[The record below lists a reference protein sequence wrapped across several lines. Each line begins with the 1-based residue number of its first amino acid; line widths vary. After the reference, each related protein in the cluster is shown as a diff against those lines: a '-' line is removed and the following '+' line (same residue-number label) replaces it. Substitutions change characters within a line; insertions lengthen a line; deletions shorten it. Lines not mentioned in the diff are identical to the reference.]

1 MEPETFLDGR
11 VTLFCGDSRQALD
24 HIPAGSIDACVC
36 DPPYALVSIGKRFG
50 KAGAAP
56 ASGNDAYARASA
68 GFMGQSWDTGEVA
81 FSAAFWRKV
90 FRVLKPG
97 GHVVAFG
104 GTRAYHR
111 LAVAIEDAGFE
122 IRDSIAEAM
131 SLDPM
136 VRAFV
141 ASLDEAQLD
150 AFMRL
155 ADLIG
160 FEGLLAWVYGTGF
173 PKSHDVS
180 KALDKR
186 KNWNALPKLQGAIR
200 TARAALGISQNEA
213 ARRMGLIGDG
223 ETLGGGGFMWFETG
237 MRAPTREQWP
247 QLKAALSLGDEFDE
261 CFEEVEREV
270 TGTHVEWTGRTNYAV
285 TSKDGLRRD
294 KPASDAAREW
304 QGWGTALKPA
314 WEPIVLARKPLVG
327 TVAENV
333 LAHGTGALNIDGCR
347 VDFAGAADEAES
359 KGKNQHDDFGSAPRQ
374 NVVYGRDER
383 AQANYN
389 PPGRHPA
396 NVIQYGSREVTA
408 AFPSDGEQSA
418 ARFFYS
424 AKADSDDRLGSKHPT
439 VKPVDLMQWL
449 VRLVT
454 APGGTVLDPFAGT
467 GTTGEAAWREG
478 FRAVL
483 IEREPQFQ
491 ADIRRRMDLAA
502 AGPGTRRRAAQTER
516 AKTANAPA
524 LDGLFS
530 NLTGPAE

>member
-122 IRDSIAEAM
+122 IRDSIAEAK

-186 KNWNALPKLQGAIR
+186 AGAEREII
-200 TARAALGISQNEA
+200 GDSPYA
-213 ARRMGLIGDG
+213 ARKPNGSAGVNSVGLSASVGHAM
-223 ETLGGGGFMWFETG
+223 T
-237 MRAPTREQWP
+237 APAT
-247 QLKAALSLGDEFDE
+247 
-261 CFEEVEREV
+261 
-270 TGTHVEWTGRTNYAV
+270 
-285 TSKDGLRRD
+285 
-294 KPASDAAREW
+294 DAAREW

-314 WEPIVLARKPLVG
+314 WEPIVLARKPLAG
-327 TVAENV
+327 TVADNV
-333 LAHGTGALNIDGCR
+333 LAHGTGALNIDGCL
-347 VDFAGAADEAES
+347 VDFAGFDDEAAS
-359 KGKNQHDDFGSAPRQ
+359 KGKNQHGDFGSAPRK
-374 NVVYGRDER
+374 NAVYGRDDR
-383 AQANYN
+383 AQVNYN

-396 NVIQYGSREVTA
+396 NVIHDGATEVVA
-408 AFPSDGEQSA
+408 AFPSDGMRSA
-418 ARFFYS
+418 SRFFYS
-424 AKADSDDRLGSKHPT
+424 AKADADDRLGSKHPT

-478 FRAVL
+478 CGAVL
-483 IEREPQFQ
+483 VEREPQFQ

-516 AKTANAPA
+516 AKTASAPA

>member
-81 FSAAFWRKV
+81 FSAAFWRKA

-180 KALDKR
+180 KALDKM
-186 KNWNALPKLQGAIR
+186 AGA
-200 TARAALGISQNEA
+200 
-213 ARRMGLIGDG
+213 
-223 ETLGGGGFMWFETG
+223 
-237 MRAPTREQWP
+237 
-247 QLKAALSLGDEFDE
+247 
-261 CFEEVEREV
+261 EREV
-270 TGTHVEWTGRTNYAV
+270 I
-285 TSKDGLRRD
+285 GLRRKAQSFANDQVFGSQPD
-294 KPASDAAREW
+294 KGGVQAITAPATAAATEW

-314 WEPIVLARKPLVG
+314 WEPIVLARKPLAG

-333 LAHGTGALNIDGCR
+333 LAHSTGALNIDGCR
-347 VDFAGAADEAES
+347 VGDEVREAAFTSLAPCSGNKLGNADT
-359 KGKNQHDDFGSAPRQ
+359 SAARRGTQGEPRTY
-374 NVVYGRDER
+374 V
-383 AQANYN
+383 
-389 PPGRHPA
+389 GRHPA
-396 NVIQYGSREVTA
+396 NVIHDGAPEVVA
-408 AFPSDGEQSA
+408 AFPDSGGQQGVVTGNEPSSPFANVYGDMPARAGRAEPRGDSGSA

-424 AKADSDDRLGSKHPT
+424 AKADADDRLGSKHPT

-478 FRAVL
+478 CRAVL

-491 ADIRRRMDLAA
+491 ADIRRRMALAA

-516 AKTANAPA
+516 AKTASAPA

-530 NLTGPAE
+530 NLTGPVE